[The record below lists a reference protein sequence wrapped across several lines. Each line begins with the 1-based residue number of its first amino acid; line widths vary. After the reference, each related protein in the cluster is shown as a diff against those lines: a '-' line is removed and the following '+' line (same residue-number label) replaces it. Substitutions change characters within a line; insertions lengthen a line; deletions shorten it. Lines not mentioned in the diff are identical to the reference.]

1 MSRGFKRVLT
11 VVMVL
16 VVGLSAAFF
25 LGLQMKLREFSKE
38 IRSIDIQSIDL
49 SKVADG
55 EYTGEYYVN
64 ESVGAAVNVSVENH
78 RITGIEFIE
87 HKYGKGKKAEGITNN
102 VIRAQ
107 SLQVDTISGAT
118 GSSTIILKAIE
129 NALLKAN

>member
-87 HKYGKGKKAEGITNN
+87 HKYGKGKKAEEITNS